1 MEPTAANEPA
11 NEPATDPATV
21 PITTERLILRT
32 YLPGDE
38 TWMHAVY
45 SRPEVTELLLDE
57 PWTRQYTLNRLG
69 DRLMKTD
76 LLGPTGTLALVIEYQ
91 GVPVGDVMI
100 WTTTYGNA
108 EMGWVLNPDY
118 GGRGLAAEAVT
129 AVIAHAFA
137 RGLHRVVAQM
147 DARNTASAKLARRV
161 GLTQEAHFHSN
172 WWNKGE
178 WTDTLVFA
186 TVTG

>member
-1 MEPTAANEPA
+1 MEPIR
-11 NEPATDPATV
+11 TD
-21 PITTERLILRT
+21 RLTLRT

-38 TWMHAVY
+38 TWMHDLY

-57 PWTRQYTLNRLG
+57 PWNREYTLNRLG

-76 LLGPTGTLALVIEYQ
+76 LLGFAGTLGLVIEED
-91 GVPVGDVMI
+91 GTPVGDVMI

-108 EMGWVLNPDY
+108 EVGWVLDLDA
-118 GGRGLAAEAVT
+118 GGRGIASEAVT
-129 AVIAHAFA
+129 AVIAHAFD

-147 DARNTASAKLARRV
+147 DARNTASAKLAERI
-161 GLTQEAHFHSN
+161 GMTQEAHFRSN
-172 WWNKGE
+172 WYSKGE

-186 TVTG
+186 VLNPDH

>member
-1 MEPTAANEPA
+1 MEPIH
-11 NEPATDPATV
+11 TD
-21 PITTERLILRT
+21 RLTLRT

-38 TWMHAVY
+38 TWMHDLY

-57 PWTRQYTLNRLG
+57 PWNREYTLNRLG

-76 LLGPTGTLALVIEYQ
+76 LLGPTGTLALVIEYE
-91 GVPVGDVMI
+91 GTPVGDVMV

-108 EMGWVLNPDY
+108 EMGWVLDPDA
-118 GGRGLAAEAVT
+118 GGRGIASEAVT
-129 AVIAHAFA
+129 AVIAHAFD

-147 DARNTASAKLARRV
+147 DARNDASAKLATRV
-161 GLTQEAHFHSN
+161 GMTQEAHFRAN
-172 WWNKGE
+172 WWSKGE

-186 TVTG
+186 VLAADRHP